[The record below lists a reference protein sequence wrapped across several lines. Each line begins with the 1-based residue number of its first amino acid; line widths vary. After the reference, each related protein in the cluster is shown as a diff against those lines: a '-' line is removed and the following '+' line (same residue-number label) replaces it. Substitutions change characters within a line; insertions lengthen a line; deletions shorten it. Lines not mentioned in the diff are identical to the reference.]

1 MRTGGAPCQWP
12 LVPSGTLKA
21 DINITP
27 LVDVVLVLLIIFMVI
42 TPLVQVGYDTKVPPK
57 TESTLTP
64 PPATDQIII
73 RMEGD
78 GRIYINKEEV
88 AERDFPNR
96 LRDVLKNRESK
107 VTFFAAAGDLPY
119 DKVMHLH
126 GHVPQQRRA
135 EHRHRARRALLV
147 TTVLRV
153 QSRAGAPLSQRGPGA
168 FI

>member
-1 MRTGGAPCQWP
+1 MSMTVG
-12 LVPSGTLKA
+12 PSGSLKA

-57 TESTLTP
+57 TESTAVP

-73 RMEGD
+73 RMEPD
-78 GRIYINKEEV
+78 GRIFINKEEV

-119 DKVMHLH
+119 DRVMSFMDMCRNS
-126 GHVPQQRRA
+126 GAQNIGI
-135 EHRHRARRALLV
+135 
-147 TTVLRV
+147 VLDE
-153 QSRAGAPLSQRGPGA
+153 LSS
-168 FI
+168 

>member
-1 MRTGGAPCQWP
+1 MSMTVGS
-12 LVPSGTLKA
+12 SGSLKA

-57 TESTLTP
+57 TESNVTP

-73 RMEGD
+73 RMEPD
-78 GRIYINKEEV
+78 GRIFINKEEV
-88 AERDFPNR
+88 AEHDFPNR

-119 DKVMHLH
+119 DRVMTFMDMCRNS
-126 GHVPQQRRA
+126 GAQNIGI
-135 EHRHRARRALLV
+135 
-147 TTVLRV
+147 VLDE
-153 QSRAGAPLSQRGPGA
+153 LSS
-168 FI
+168 

>member
-1 MRTGGAPCQWP
+1 MAMAVG
-12 LVPSGTLKA
+12 PSGTLRS

-57 TESTLTP
+57 TESAQTP
-64 PPATDQIII
+64 PPAADQIII

-78 GRIYINKEEV
+78 GRLFINKEEV
-88 AERDFPNR
+88 AEKDFPVR

-119 DKVMHLH
+119 DRVMTFMDMC
-126 GHVPQQRRA
+126 RN
-135 EHRHRARRALLV
+135 
-147 TTVLRV
+147 
-153 QSRAGAPLSQRGPGA
+153 AGAQNIGIVLEELSQS
-168 FI
+168 